1 MRPHH
6 ICRCVQ
12 PHTPGNQSI
21 NQSNQTS
28 RSKQAKNPWPKIS
41 LTGGG
46 EDDRGALLL
55 GRLRGAI
62 VVVGRW
68 GAGDVDE
75 EEVDQVRDGEEAHG
89 LPLLPWLV
97 RVAGARLDNKN
108 NER

>member
-12 PHTPGNQSI
+12 PQTPRQSI
-21 NQSNQTS
+21 NPSIKSNQTS

-46 EDDRGALLL
+46 EDDRGAGAGGAALLLRLLL
-55 GRLRGAI
+55 GRPADAI
-62 VVVGRW
+62 VV
-68 GAGDVDE
+68 AGDVDE

-89 LPLLPWLV
+89 LPLLDGWYV
-97 RVAGARLDNKN
+97 
-108 NER
+108 